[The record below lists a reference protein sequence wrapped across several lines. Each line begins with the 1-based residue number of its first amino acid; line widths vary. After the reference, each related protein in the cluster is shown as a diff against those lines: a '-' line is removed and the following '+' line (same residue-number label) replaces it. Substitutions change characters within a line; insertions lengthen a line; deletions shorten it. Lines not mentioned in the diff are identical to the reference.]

1 MVCSRLPIEVSPVAS
16 VRTQTKVRGL
26 WGIHTHEMLAG
37 LTGDVYPIDIPESM
51 VQFIPAGFVPALDG
65 TTAGRDFAVP
75 RGDPFHVGSDG

>member
-1 MVCSRLPIEVSPVAS
+1 
-16 VRTQTKVRGL
+16 
-26 WGIHTHEMLAG
+26 MLAG